1 MIRVSEQRT
10 ATMPNLYTQL
20 QRRHGRP
27 SGITR
32 REMLERSLGAAAAL
46 LISHN
51 FPGIARAAAGRVV
64 VIGAGFSGL
73 AAAYELSRAG
83 YDVTV
88 VEARNRVGGR
98 VISFSDLVAGK
109 HVEGG
114 GELIGSNH
122 PAWVGYAE
130 QFGLKFIDVT
140 EEDLEAPVVL
150 NGKRLT
156 SDESDALWEEMEKA
170 FNSIV
175 TDAAKV
181 DADEPW
187 RSPNAEALDK
197 RTLASWIN
205 ALEASPL
212 CKTGLHTL
220 MMADNGM
227 VTEWQSYLAN
237 LAMVK
242 GGGLEKYWSESE
254 VYRCHGG
261 NQQLARKFVEAIGA
275 PKVLT
280 RTIVR
285 AIAVNDKAVRV
296 TLANGKILE
305 GDHVVL
311 TAPPPVWNRIAIDPA
326 LPVGL
331 VPQMGSNVKF
341 LMALRG
347 PFWRRAEL
355 GPEMMTDGP
364 VSATWHSTDGQRG
377 AGEAMVAFSG
387 GTAADTCREW
397 TAAQRNENYL
407 AELQKVYKGVRPNFV
422 RARFMDWPS
431 DPWVKAS
438 YSFPAPG
445 QVTAQGPTFRQ
456 GIGRLH
462 FAGEYTSYAFM
473 GYMEGA
479 LNSGAA
485 VARRIAERD
494 GVVKG
499 KAA

>member
-1 MIRVSEQRT
+1 M
-10 ATMPNLYTQL
+10 L
-20 QRRHGRP
+20 Q
-27 SGITR
+27 
-32 REMLERSLGAAAAL
+32 RSLGAAAAL
-46 LISHN
+46 LMSDSLMAQSK
-51 FPGIARAAAGRVV
+51 GAGRVI
-64 VIGAGFSGL
+64 VIGGGFSGL
-73 AAAYELSRAG
+73 AAAYELSRVG

-88 VEARNRVGGR
+88 AEARNRVGGR
-98 VISFSDLVAGK
+98 VLSFSDFVAGK
-109 HVEGG
+109 NVEGG

-122 PAWVGYAE
+122 PAWVGYAK
-130 QFGLKFIDVT
+130 QFGLTFLDAS
-140 EEDLEAPVVL
+140 EEDLEAPIVL
-150 NGKRLT
+150 GGKRLT

-170 FNSIV
+170 FNTIV
-175 TDAAKV
+175 ADAAKV
-181 DADEPW
+181 DADRPW
-187 RSPNAEALDK
+187 TAANAEALDK

-205 ALEASPL
+205 ALDASPL
-212 CKTGLHTL
+212 CKTGLHTM

-227 VTEWQSYLAN
+227 VTEWQSYLGN

-254 VYRCHGG
+254 VYRCRGG
-261 NQQLARKFVEAIGA
+261 NQQLARKLVDAIGA

-285 AIAVNDKAVRV
+285 SIAVTGTGVRV
-296 TLANGKILE
+296 TLASGKVLE

-311 TAPPPVWNRIAIDPA
+311 TAPPPTWNRIAIDPA
-326 LPVGL
+326 LPLGL
-331 VPQMGSNVKF
+331 APQMGSNVKF
-341 LMALRG
+341 LIGLNG

-355 GPEMMTDGP
+355 GPEIMTDGP
-364 VSATWHSTDGQRG
+364 VSATWHATDGQRG
-377 AGEAMVAFSG
+377 PGEAMVAFSG

-397 TAAQRNENYL
+397 TPTARNENYL
-407 AELQKVYKGVRPNFV
+407 AELSKIYKGIRPAFT

-445 QVTAQGPTFRQ
+445 QVTTQGPTFYQ
-456 GIGRLH
+456 GLGRLH

-485 VARRIAERD
+485 VARRIAVKD

-499 KAA
+499 VPA